1 MKKNSLEGIRAICA
15 DGFSSCRV
23 VIKDGWVFHA
33 DLRGFKRRFSEI
45 FRWRGRAGYME
56 ISMCLTHEKNSL
68 EGIGNDL
75 RNP

>member
-15 DGFSSCRV
+15 DGFSSCGV

-45 FRWRGRAGYME
+45 FRWRGRVGDME
-56 ISMCLTHEKNSL
+56 ISMCLTLEKKFF
-68 EGIGNDL
+68 GGD
-75 RNP
+75 